1 MNNILQDVAYNLGV
15 QAFKNNKPCIPAKDK
30 TFLENCIKGNKVG
43 ESVAYL
49 KAWIKGWTDEN
60 LKNGG
65 I

>member
-1 MNNILQDVAYNLGV
+1 MKTIQPLGITAYT
-15 QAFKNNKPCIPAKDK
+15 I
-30 TFLENCIKGNKVG
+30 KVG